1 MGVTT
6 GDVWIDVTS
15 PGAPFDAN
23 WQRPNFGNLSVVVGR
38 GTHFFS
44 APSRPKV
51 FALATALTGS
61 VAGASVFPSRLA
73 MFDDAR
79 VLCALGGFLVL
90 AHACYAVISY
100 RDELK
105 IAGDEFEGVPVQVAV
120 ECAIGAAMCAWGA
133 LGFAGEFMPIAAQ
146 PRELPPD
153 NLEKMGDFV
162 TFNHR
167 GTARR
172 RKRA

>member
-1 MGVTT
+1 MLDNAHSLG
-6 GDVWIDVTS
+6 
-15 PGAPFDAN
+15 
-23 WQRPNFGNLSVVVGR
+23 
-38 GTHFFS
+38 
-44 APSRPKV
+44 
-51 FALATALTGS
+51 ALA
-61 VAGASVFPSRLA
+61 
-73 MFDDAR
+73 
-79 VLCALGGFLVL
+79 GFVVL
-90 AHACYAVISY
+90 AHACYAVITH
-100 RDELK
+100 REALK
-105 IAGDEFEGVPVQVAV
+105 IAEEEFESAPLAVVV

-172 RKRA
+172 RTRA

>member
-1 MGVTT
+1 
-6 GDVWIDVTS
+6 
-15 PGAPFDAN
+15 
-23 WQRPNFGNLSVVVGR
+23 
-38 GTHFFS
+38 
-44 APSRPKV
+44 
-51 FALATALTGS
+51 
-61 VAGASVFPSRLA
+61 

-120 ECAIGAAMCAWGA
+120 ECAVGAAMCAWGA

-146 PRELPPD
+146 PRELPPQ